1 MRLEISDGKPLTG
14 FDGNI
19 TLHDSE
25 GISIVYECPA
35 IGGCRAYWTA
45 GEVIWRTRA
54 GGGDGAIAGEAQGLW
69 KTGLFCFAPA

>member
-35 IGGCRAYWTA
+35 IGDAVLTGLPVSSFVGPEL
-45 GEVIWRTRA
+45 GEV
-54 GGGDGAIAGEAQGLW
+54 
-69 KTGLFCFAPA
+69 TGR